1 MSVLAVE
8 KGADR
13 LASLLGSLPA
23 GVTVVTTLDPDG
35 SPRGLT
41 ATAVCRLSSDP
52 PTVLVCV
59 DLGSRTLPALRST
72 GRFVIGVLRAGR
84 DELSA
89 RFASKEQ
96 DKFGGVAWR
105 ATPSGLPFLPE
116 DSLAWLECA
125 TVQELD
131 AGDHA
136 VLVARIESGGSAA
149 GGLPLVSFRR
159 RLGTWARSRPVT
171 MRDAIQ

>member
-1 MSVLAVE
+1 MVAVE
-8 KGADR
+8 ERVDQLG
-13 LASLLGSLPA
+13 LLLGSLPA
-23 GVTVVTTLDPDG
+23 GVAVVTTRDDDG
-35 SPRGLT
+35 RPRGLT
-41 ATAVCRLSSDP
+41 ATSVCRLSSDP

-72 GRFVIGVLRAGR
+72 GRFVISVLRAGR

-125 TVQELD
+125 TVRELD

-136 VLVARIESGGSAA
+136 VLVARIENGANAA

-159 RLGTWARSRPVT
+159 RLGTWAPSRPVT
-171 MRDAIQ
+171 VRSTRSV